1 MVRGPDPNPFA
12 EGKKPEQTSREVVA
26 ALSLRADIPNSAGV
40 VYFTHYSDL
49 PTTVSLRGNS
59 HVIGPV
65 VFEGVGPVPAAI
77 PGQSVTVEGL
87 GPVRLDLADNVLTA
101 RVESGPE
108 LRFNIMEAAREL
120 ANPLSKDHHPLRLK
134 ASSDDLKGVLLI
146 DNLNGTYQEPDF
158 DFSLIRFWLV
168 LGRAD

>member
-1 MVRGPDPNPFA
+1 
-12 EGKKPEQTSREVVA
+12 
-26 ALSLRADIPNSAGV
+26 
-40 VYFTHYSDL
+40 
-49 PTTVSLRGNS
+49 
-59 HVIGPV
+59 VIGPV
-65 VFEGVGPVPAAI
+65 VFEGGGPVPAAI

-146 DNLNGTYQEPDF
+146 DNLNGTYKEPDF